1 MVQKSEGWLYT
12 GIITD
17 QVHLILDLPVLY
29 PGLLTYV
36 IKQHML
42 INVFV
47 HTEDILMAET
57 SSKCVSALIQ

>member
-1 MVQKSEGWLYT
+1 MVQNFDGWLHT

-17 QVHLILDLPVLY
+17 QVHLILDLPVLN
-29 PGLLTYV
+29 PAPLTYV

-57 SSKCVSALIQ
+57 SSNCVSVLIQ